1 MFSISFTD
9 DPPDYLYD
17 DPQIPSQSGLLV
29 LGKTIE
35 GFSSNLGTWDKSQY
49 EDQWLSQLSSLVQGS
64 RKVALV
70 VSFNNPAFG
79 SNFEIWALYRE
90 GEIVHLQNHLPWYDS
105 FPAAFDIST
114 ISDHLRER
122 EVNSSEGSPIS
133 EWRLPVRDFEL
144 FLRRASRPLRSH
156 IPRQIS
162 RGLYDGCRGSPM
174 DTNFPHIEIRSSAA
188 GDQAY
193 IRGSSLAVWEVA
205 MLIRSYDGDLQA
217 VANHLQWPLARV
229 EAAAQYASE
238 FPDEINRALEENDAI
253 DFDSLKRTFPDILE
267 FRSSVVAR
275 R

>member
-1 MFSISFTD
+1 
-9 DPPDYLYD
+9 
-17 DPQIPSQSGLLV
+17 
-29 LGKTIE
+29 
-35 GFSSNLGTWDKSQY
+35 
-49 EDQWLSQLSSLVQGS
+49 
-64 RKVALV
+64 
-70 VSFNNPAFG
+70 
-79 SNFEIWALYRE
+79 
-90 GEIVHLQNHLPWYDS
+90 
-105 FPAAFDIST
+105 
-114 ISDHLRER
+114 
-122 EVNSSEGSPIS
+122 
-133 EWRLPVRDFEL
+133 
-144 FLRRASRPLRSH
+144 
-156 IPRQIS
+156 
-162 RGLYDGCRGSPM
+162 M